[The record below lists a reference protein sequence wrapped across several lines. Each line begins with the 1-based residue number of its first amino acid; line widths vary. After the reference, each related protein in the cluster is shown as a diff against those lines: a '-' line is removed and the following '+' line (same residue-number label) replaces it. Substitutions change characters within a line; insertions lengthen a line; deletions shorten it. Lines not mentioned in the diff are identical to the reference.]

1 MIIKVV
7 NGFYDYDKNRIIEKD
22 EIIEAADK
30 KAEEL
35 ISKGLAVEVKKP
47 RKKQEKDIKK
57 APATAAEESPK
68 EDK

>member
-7 NGFYDYDKNRIIEKD
+7 NGFYDYDANRIIEKG
-22 EIIEAADK
+22 EEFEAADK
-30 KAEEL
+30 RAEEL
-35 ISKGLAVEVKKP
+35 VSKGLAVEVKKP

-57 APATAAEESPK
+57 SPAAAAEESPK